1 MSNRGRKQHLR
12 YIRLKKWFPEDD
24 ALSTQMARLC
34 ILREDFLFELRMGVE
49 SKSLPM
55 GDAHGHT
62 WRLLYYFRRISNT
75 VTEIQTVLERM
86 SASADFKHLLRA
98 QNGNFE
104 NGLKKYKAK
113 LRFALDTIKTIR
125 NDTAAHILETS
136 LHLAIKNMDHSHSG
150 FLQISFE
157 DIKDTHYRFTEEL
170 LTAIMFKDT
179 PPKDQEKKAIEI
191 IEKFLGV
198 IEKLLLWI
206 DQIFSAYI
214 KERHL
219 NT

>member
-1 MSNRGRKQHLR
+1 MSNRGRKQHIR

-55 GDAHGHT
+55 GDDHRHT
-62 WRLLYYFRRISNT
+62 WRLLYFFRRMSNT

-86 SASADFKHLLRA
+86 SANADFKYLLQA
-98 QNGNFE
+98 QGSNFK
-104 NGLKKYKAK
+104 NGLKKYKAN
-113 LRFALDTIKTIR
+113 LRSALDTIKTIR

-136 LHLAIKNMDHSHSG
+136 LHQAIKNMDYSQSG

-179 PPKDQEKKAIEI
+179 PPQDQEKKAIEI
-191 IEKFLGV
+191 IEKFLGA
-198 IEKLLLWI
+198 IEGLLLWI

-214 KERHL
+214 GERHL